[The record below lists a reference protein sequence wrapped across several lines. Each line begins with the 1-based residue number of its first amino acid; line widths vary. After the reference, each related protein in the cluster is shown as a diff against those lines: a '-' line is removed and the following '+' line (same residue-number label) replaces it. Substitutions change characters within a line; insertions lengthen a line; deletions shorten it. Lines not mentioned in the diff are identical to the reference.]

1 MFIILTIDWKQW
13 EVGSEEDESDDSGGW
28 INVSSDEEHG
38 IDISDSE
45 DEETKPPPE
54 KLELS
59 ASTLATSK
67 VLTHW
72 TFLIPRFLRLQI
84 WQNWKSFGQKR
95 SLTVLFE
102 NQKSQKSRHIGDAT
116 NHRRK
121 MESMKDDGVVD
132 VADILGPRKK
142 AKQDREQRMAHAAEG
157 REGREKFASKKA
169 TRREEGPHTS
179 TTNREKAR
187 KKNLM
192 MTIHK
197 IRKGNQGGLVGH
209 GKKFRA
215 MERKRQ
221 KGKVKK

>member
-1 MFIILTIDWKQW
+1 LTIAWKEW
-13 EVGSEEDESDDSGGW
+13 DVGSEEEESDGSGGW
-28 INVSSDEEHG
+28 IEVSSDEEHE

-45 DEETKPPPE
+45 DEKTE
-54 KLELS
+54 KQPSLPKVD
-59 ASTLATSK
+59 ASTSVLATSK
-67 VLTHW
+67 VPPISHESANSDSHPRRSSKTRRTPSKSHCRRSNPQIFQKPRKVHFPHLNILT
-72 TFLIPRFLRLQI
+72 
-84 WQNWKSFGQKR
+84 S
-95 SLTVLFE
+95 
-102 NQKSQKSRHIGDAT
+102 
-116 NHRRK
+116 RRK
-121 MESMKDDGVVD
+121 VDDEYID
-132 VADILGPRKK
+132 PSTILGPRKK
-142 AKQDREQRMAHAAEG
+142 AKQDREERMQHAAEG

-197 IRKGNQGGLVGH
+197 IRKVGGKAGLVGH

>member
-1 MFIILTIDWKQW
+1 M
-13 EVGSEEDESDDSGGW
+13 
-28 INVSSDEEHG
+28 H
-38 IDISDSE
+38 
-45 DEETKPPPE
+45 
-54 KLELS
+54 
-59 ASTLATSK
+59 
-67 VLTHW
+67 
-72 TFLIPRFLRLQI
+72 
-84 WQNWKSFGQKR
+84 
-95 SLTVLFE
+95 
-102 NQKSQKSRHIGDAT
+102 
-116 NHRRK
+116 
-121 MESMKDDGVVD
+121 
-132 VADILGPRKK
+132 
-142 AKQDREQRMAHAAEG
+142 HAAEG

-197 IRKGNQGGLVGH
+197 IRKAGGKAGLVGQ